1 MLRPDLTA
9 ASRESART
17 ALHWL
22 RAHRKELAVRR
33 YLPHLMSRLDRVIA
47 DLDATETAFAKAS
60 YAAARGLDRLPED
73 SRHAAP

>member
-1 MLRPDLTA
+1 
-9 ASRESART
+9 
-17 ALHWL
+17 
-22 RAHRKELAVRR
+22 
-33 YLPHLMSRLDRVIA
+33 MSRLDRVIA